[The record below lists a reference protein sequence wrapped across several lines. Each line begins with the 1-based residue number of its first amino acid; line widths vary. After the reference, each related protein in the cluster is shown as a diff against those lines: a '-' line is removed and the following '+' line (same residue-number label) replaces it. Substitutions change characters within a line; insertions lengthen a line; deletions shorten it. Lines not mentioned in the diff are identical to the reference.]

1 MTKKGKKRKKKIY
14 DVKALQEKWKLERFD
29 EKKHYAKMSTIAAII
44 GAILLASLAIFSC
57 FVVGIYEPIDKEE
70 TIIRTVEFDHYSS
83 YFSNWS
89 GRTHRYIELTNGER
103 IWIYVGG
110 ENLANSLRA
119 LSPGTILTLRLHPD
133 GTILEISTETK
144 ELLKFDG
151 AQDELRTESIFW
163 FVVGII
169 MFLGT
174 VPCIAYAW
182 IKIVKHKIFS
192 PSKSIYGR

>member
-29 EKKHYAKMSTIAAII
+29 EKKHNTKMSTIAAII

-83 YFSNWS
+83 YSS
-89 GRTHRYIELTNGER
+89 RGRRTHRYIELTNEER
-103 IWIYVGG
+103 IWISVGG

-133 GTILEISTETK
+133 GTILEISTKTK
-144 ELLKFDG
+144 ELLNFDG
-151 AQDELRTESIFW
+151 AQDELRTESIFG

-169 MFLGT
+169 MFLGMI
-174 VPCIAYAW
+174 PCIAYAW
-182 IKIVKHKIFS
+182 IKIVKHKVFS

>member
-29 EKKHYAKMSTIAAII
+29 EKKHNAKMSTIAAII

-83 YFSNWS
+83 YFSR
-89 GRTHRYIELTNGER
+89 GRTHRYIELTNEER
-103 IWIYVGG
+103 IWISVGG

-144 ELLKFDG
+144 ELLNFDG

-169 MFLGT
+169 MFLGMI
-174 VPCIAYAW
+174 PCIAYAW
-182 IKIVKHKIFS
+182 IKIVKHKFFS
-192 PSKSIYGR
+192 PTKSIYGR

>member
-29 EKKHYAKMSTIAAII
+29 EKKHNAKMSTITAII
-44 GAILLASLAIFSC
+44 GAIFLASLAIFLC

-83 YFSNWS
+83 YSS
-89 GRTHRYIELTNGER
+89 KGRTRRYIELTNEER
-103 IWIYVGG
+103 IWISVGE

-119 LSPGTILTLRLHPD
+119 LSPGTILTLRLHPN

-144 ELLKFDG
+144 ELLNFDD

-169 MFLGT
+169 MFLGMI
-174 VPCIAYAW
+174 PCIAYAW
-182 IKIVKHKIFS
+182 IKIVKHKVFS

>member
-70 TIIRTVEFDHYSS
+70 TIIRTVEIDHYSS
-83 YFSNWS
+83 FSS
-89 GRTHRYIELTNGER
+89 RGRTQRYIELTNEER

-163 FVVGII
+163 FVVGIV
-169 MFLGT
+169 MFLGAI
-174 VPCIAYAW
+174 PCVAYSW
-182 IKIVKHKIFS
+182 IKIVKHKVFS
-192 PSKSIYGR
+192 PSKAIYKR